1 MKSEKVDYQ
10 VKVNKQDHDNF
21 LQVCKK
27 QQKDNS
33 QLIGA
38 FMKAYIKLDQ
48 IEKGKELKIESISF
62 GLLN

>member
-21 LQVCKK
+21 LQVCEK

-48 IEKGKELKIESISF
+48 IEKGKKLKIESISF